1 MSCIIAII
9 VGSVVERLHGKRKE
23 NERITYSVF
32 YDKGN
37 FYTGSDFWNL
47 SSDKADSERN
57 GKRTSKTVCDTTY
70 YHRKLYYAMDDVDDE
85 EIRSHALYVE
95 EERS

>member
-1 MSCIIAII
+1 MSCIIVII
-9 VGSVVERLHGKRKE
+9 VGSVAERLHGKRKE
-23 NERITYSVF
+23 NERITYSMF

-37 FYTGSDFWNL
+37 FYSGSHFWNL

-70 YHRKLYYAMDDVDDE
+70 YHWKPYYAMDDSDDKN
-85 EIRSHALYVE
+85 IRIRALYVE